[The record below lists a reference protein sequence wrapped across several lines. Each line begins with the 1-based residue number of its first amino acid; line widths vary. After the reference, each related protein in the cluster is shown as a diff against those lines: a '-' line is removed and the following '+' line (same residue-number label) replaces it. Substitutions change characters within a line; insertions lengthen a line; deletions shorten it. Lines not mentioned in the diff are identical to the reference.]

1 MQIIELRKPLAKR
14 SGGSMKAPI
23 LLLGSLVLLAGCYGD
38 SSDVSRSGEVENR
51 PPLGQQQPA
60 ARLVPADE
68 QMASGRYRT
77 DIQVANGAQ
86 PVSSSS
92 ENYTT
97 TAEVSVIR

>member
-1 MQIIELRKPLAKR
+1 
-14 SGGSMKAPI
+14 MKAPM
-23 LLLGSLVLLAGCYGD
+23 LLLAGLVSLAGCYGD

-51 PPLGQQQPA
+51 PPLGQQQTA
-60 ARLVPADE
+60 ARLVPADQ

-77 DIQVANGAQ
+77 EIQVANGAQ

>member
-1 MQIIELRKPLAKR
+1 MAAAAARNARQVGA
-14 SGGSMKAPI
+14 AVH
-23 LLLGSLVLLAGCYGD
+23 LLEPGRAQQFANRRRLVVAMF
-38 SSDVSRSGEVENR
+38 
-51 PPLGQQQPA
+51 QQQPA
-60 ARLVPADE
+60 ARLVPADQ

-86 PVSSSS
+86 PVPSSS

>member
-1 MQIIELRKPLAKR
+1 
-14 SGGSMKAPI
+14 MKAPM
-23 LLLGSLVLLAGCYGD
+23 LLLAGLVSLAGCYGD

-51 PPLGQQQPA
+51 PPLLGQQQPA
-60 ARLVPADE
+60 ARLVPADQ

-86 PVSSSS
+86 PVPSSS

>member
-1 MQIIELRKPLAKR
+1 
-14 SGGSMKAPI
+14 MKAPM
-23 LLLGSLVLLAGCYGD
+23 LLLAGLVSLTGCYGD

-60 ARLVPADE
+60 ARLVPADQ

-77 DIQVANGAQ
+77 EIQVANGAQ

-92 ENYTT
+92 ENFTT

>member
-1 MQIIELRKPLAKR
+1 MNDRIV
-14 SGGSMKAPI
+14 
-23 LLLGSLVLLAGCYGD
+23 LVGWLVFLAGCDGT
-38 SSDVSRSGEVENR
+38 SSDGSRRGEVENR
-51 PPLGQQQPA
+51 APLRQQQPA

-86 PVSSSS
+86 TVSSSS